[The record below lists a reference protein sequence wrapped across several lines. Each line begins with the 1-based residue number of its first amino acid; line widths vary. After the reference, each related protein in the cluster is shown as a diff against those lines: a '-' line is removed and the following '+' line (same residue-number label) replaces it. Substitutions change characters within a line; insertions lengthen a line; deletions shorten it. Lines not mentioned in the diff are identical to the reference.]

1 MVYVTGDT
9 HRNFKRIFDFCA
21 ERNTTKDDVLII
33 LGDACI
39 NYFLDRRDLELK
51 KDLSDFEIT
60 LLCVH
65 GNHEERPFM
74 IKTYRKKKWRGGT
87 VYCEKEF
94 PNMLFAKDG
103 EIYDLE
109 GKKAIAIGGA
119 YSVDKQYRISSGAP
133 WFPTEQPSEEIRNY
147 VEEALDR
154 VGWHIDAVLSHTA
167 PLKYEPTD
175 VFLPNVEQETVDKST
190 ERWLDS
196 IEDRL
201 DYRRWYC
208 GHYHCNRK
216 IDRLEI
222 LFEEFAVL

>member
-9 HRNFKRIFDFCA
+9 HRDFDRISDFCTKYG
-21 ERNTTKDDVLII
+21 TTKNDVLVI
-33 LGDACI
+33 LGDVSI
-39 NYFLDRRDLELK
+39 NYFLDSRDRILK
-51 KDLSDFEIT
+51 KDLSELEIT

-74 IKTYRKKKWRGGT
+74 IKTYRRKKWRGGT

-94 PNMLFAKDG
+94 PNLLFAKDG

-119 YSVDKQYRISSGAP
+119 YSVDKSYRISSGAP
-133 WFPTEQPSEEIRNY
+133 WFPTEQPSKEIMNY
-147 VEEALDR
+147 VEETLDK
-154 VGWHIDAVLSHTA
+154 VGWHIDAVFSHTA

-175 VFLPNVEQETVDKST
+175 VFLPNVDQETVDKSA

-216 IDRLEI
+216 TDRLEI